1 MTVLQSTLVFFLC
14 TKFLSEQIL
23 SYLNFKKIK
32 QNQFSVPR
40 GVSEYMTPKEWQKCT
55 NYSCDKIRFSY
66 FETIFSFLLSIFV
79 LFYLLPIYYLKW
91 SFFMGHGI
99 WEASLL
105 TSAFILMLQQI
116 DLPLDWYR
124 QFKLEAK
131 FDFNNQTLKLW
142 ITDKIKEF
150 FLGVI
155 LLFTIMCLLHTLY
168 AQLSLYAPKY
178 WWALACLALFVFQLF
193 LMVLWPRFVMPLFN
207 TLTPLNDPGLRDQ
220 LNVLCDKT
228 GFEMQEILVMDG
240 SKRSS
245 HSNAFFTGFG
255 KFRKIVLFD
264 TLIKQ
269 MSQNEIV
276 SVVAH
281 EVGHYKLGH
290 IPKRLCLSFI
300 FALLFFWLIDQILVS
315 SWFARELDIP
325 DIFSG
330 EIGPVLVTFILFGG
344 CITYWLSP
352 LSNFLSR
359 KHEFEADDYAVWAT
373 GSSDHLSSAL
383 KKLSVKNLSYPL
395 PHPLVSFFYH
405 SHPSLPERELN
416 INKAHERFADGQTS

>member
-1 MTVLQSTLVFFLC
+1 MTVLQSTLVFFLSV
-14 TKFLSEQIL
+14 KFLSEQIL
-23 SYLNFKKIK
+23 AYLNFKKIK

-40 GVSEYMTPKEWQKCT
+40 GVSDYMTPKEWQKCT

-79 LFYLLPIYYLKW
+79 LIYLLPIFYQKW

-99 WEASLL
+99 WEASVL

-124 QFKLEAK
+124 QFKLEGR

-155 LLFTIMCLLHTLY
+155 LLITIMCLLHTLY

-178 WWALACLALFVFQLF
+178 WWALACLALFIFQLF

-207 TLTPLNDPGLRDQ
+207 TLTPLNDPELRDQ

-290 IPKRLCLSFI
+290 IPKRLCVSFI

-315 SWFARELDIP
+315 SWFVKELGIP
-325 DIFSG
+325 DVFSG
-330 EIGPVLVTFILFGG
+330 EIGPVLLTFILFGG
-344 CITYWLSP
+344 CMTYWLSP

-359 KHEFEADDYAVWAT
+359 KNEFEADDYAVWAT
-373 GSSDHLSSAL
+373 GSSGHLSSAL

-416 INKAHERFADGQTS
+416 INKARKNVY

>member
-1 MTVLQSTLVFFLC
+1 
-14 TKFLSEQIL
+14 
-23 SYLNFKKIK
+23 
-32 QNQFSVPR
+32 
-40 GVSEYMTPKEWQKCT
+40 
-55 NYSCDKIRFSY
+55 
-66 FETIFSFLLSIFV
+66 
-79 LFYLLPIYYLKW
+79 
-91 SFFMGHGI
+91 MGHGI

-131 FDFNNQTLKLW
+131 FDFNNLTLKLW
-142 ITDKIKEF
+142 IADKIKEF

-178 WWALACLALFVFQLF
+178 WWAFACLALFVFQLF

-290 IPKRLCLSFI
+290 IPKRLCLSLI

-315 SWFARELDIP
+315 SWFTRELDIP

-330 EIGPVLVTFILFGG
+330 EIGPVLLTFILFGG
-344 CITYWLSP
+344 CMTYWLSP